1 MKQPP
6 SNEDRLVRVEMMLTH
21 LQHDVEQL
29 NEALTDHFRRLQTF
43 EDRFQRI
50 EHDLESLSDDP
61 EKRDINAEKPP
72 HY

>member
-1 MKQPP
+1 
-6 SNEDRLVRVEMMLTH
+6 MMLTH

-29 NEALTDHFRRLQTF
+29 NEALTEHFRRLQTF

-50 EHDLESLSDDP
+50 EHDLESLAEAP
-61 EKRDINAEKPP
+61 EKRDPNEEKPP